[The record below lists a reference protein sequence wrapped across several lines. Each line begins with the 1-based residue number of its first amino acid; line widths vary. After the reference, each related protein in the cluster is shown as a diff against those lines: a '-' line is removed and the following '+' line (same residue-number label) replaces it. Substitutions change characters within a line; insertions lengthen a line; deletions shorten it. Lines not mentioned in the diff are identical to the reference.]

1 MMSTDPAAQPQSTF
15 GTGTFARITGK
26 VQGVNYRNAAKRQAD
41 ELSLVGWVSNTDDG
55 AVELLVGGDGPAVD
69 SLLAWCRRGPRRAEV
84 DSVDTRE
91 AAAEELESLPGSGF
105 IVRR

>member
-1 MMSTDPAAQPQSTF
+1 MMSTEPTPESHRAIS
-15 GTGTFARITGK
+15 TGTFARVTGT

-41 ELSLVGWVSNTDDG
+41 ELGLVGWVRNTDDG

-69 SLLAWCRRGPRRAEV
+69 SLLAWCRRGPRRAAVE
-84 DSVDTRE
+84 SVDKRK
-91 AAAEELESLPGSGF
+91 AAAEQLDSLPDSGF